1 VSADDQKK
9 AAAIAALGYLKNG
22 MKLGLGTGSTAN
34 HFIQALAERVKIG
47 LKVVC
52 VPTSANTHKLA
63 TSLGIPMTTLEQ
75 HPHLDL
81 TVDGADEFDG
91 NFNLIKGGGGALL
104 LEKIVASSSRYM
116 LVIADESKRV
126 ETLGKY
132 PLPVEVI
139 PFGVNATAWKIERA
153 LRICGLTGKLT
164 LRKGLDGKPFRTDA
178 GNTIID
184 VAVGR
189 IPEPGRLGD
198 LLSVIPGV
206 VENGIFHSLA
216 GIILMGTESGVKTFT
231 KTGQPVD
238 IEVRA

>member
-1 VSADDQKK
+1 MSADDQKK
-9 AAAIAALGYLKNG
+9 AAAIAALDYVKNG

-47 LKVVC
+47 LKVQC
-52 VPTSANTHKLA
+52 VPTSGATAKLA
-63 TSLGIPMTTLEQ
+63 QSLGLALTTLEQ

-116 LVIADESKRV
+116 LVIADQSKKV
-126 ETLGKY
+126 ETLGKF

-153 LRICGLTGKLT
+153 LRICGLSGSLKL
-164 LRKGLDGKPFRTDA
+164 RQGADGKPFRTDA

-184 VAVGR
+184 VSIGR

-198 LLSVIPGV
+198 LLSIIPGV

-216 GIILMGTESGVKTFT
+216 GIILMGTDKGVETFT
-231 KTGQPVD
+231 KTGKPVD